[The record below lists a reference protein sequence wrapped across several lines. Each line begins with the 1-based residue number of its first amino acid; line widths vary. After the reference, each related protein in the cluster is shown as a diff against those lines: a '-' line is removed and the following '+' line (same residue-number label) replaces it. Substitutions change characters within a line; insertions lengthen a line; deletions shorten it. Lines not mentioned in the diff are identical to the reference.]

1 MTDRT
6 VDLKPHALQQQDVL
20 HALDTDVS
28 GLGTEEA
35 KRRLEVHGAN
45 LLPAAPKRSPVVRFL
60 SQFHNILIYVLLASA
75 AVTGIMQHWIDTG
88 VILAVVFGNAVV
100 GYLQEGRAEDA
111 MNAIR
116 VMLAPHAAALR
127 DGRRTSIDAADLVP
141 GDIVLVEAGDRV
153 PADLR
158 LLEARSLKVEEA
170 ALTGESVPVDK
181 TQEAVSADAVL
192 GDRSSM
198 LFSGTLVATGT
209 GKGVVVATGMATE
222 IGKISSDCG
231 NHFDSWIGLGDGCC
245 IWRCC
250 TRRFAPLCYCAAHSF
265 YYCVWGHVGGYFAA
279 IAPSGFGKRGQ
290 GFTDYFF
297 GSQGKTG

>member
-6 VDLKPHALQQQDVL
+6 IDLMPHALPPQDVL
-20 HALDTDVS
+20 HSMETDVA
-28 GLGTEEA
+28 GLVTEEA

-45 LLPAAPKRSPVVRFL
+45 RLPAAPKRSPVVRFL
-60 SQFHNILIYVLLASA
+60 SQFHNVLIYVLLASA
-75 AVTGIMQHWIDTG
+75 AVTGFMQHWIDTG

-116 VMLAPHAAALR
+116 VMLAPHAAVLR
-127 DGRRTSIDAADLVP
+127 DGRRTSVDAADLVP

-181 TQEAVSADAVL
+181 THEAVLADSVL

-209 GKGVVVATGMATE
+209 GKGLSL
-222 IGKISSDCG
+222 IHI
-231 NHFDSWIGLGDGCC
+231 
-245 IWRCC
+245 
-250 TRRFAPLCYCAAHSF
+250 
-265 YYCVWGHVGGYFAA
+265 
-279 IAPSGFGKRGQ
+279 
-290 GFTDYFF
+290 
-297 GSQGKTG
+297 